1 MMLILTIISV
11 LLGATGQVLVKIGAR
26 HLQLDY
32 SGATWPS
39 VLAIFKNLPV
49 MSGMLLYA
57 LSFLLWI
64 KVLSQT
70 ELSYA
75 YPMVALGYVVVL
87 TVSYFFLHEQVNAY
101 RLAGV
106 AFIVFG
112 VILVARS

>member
-1 MMLILTIISV
+1 MLLLTIISV
-11 LLGATGQVLVKIGAR
+11 LLGATGQVLVKIGAS
-26 HLQLDY
+26 HLYLDY
-32 SGATWPS
+32 SAGAIGQS
-39 VLAIFKNLPV
+39 FVAILKNLPL
-49 MSGMLLYA
+49 MSGMFLYA

-87 TVSYFFLHEQVNAY
+87 AVSYFVLQEHVNAY

>member
-1 MMLILTIISV
+1 MLLLTLISV

-26 HLQLDY
+26 HLHLDY
-32 SGATWPS
+32 SVAIGQS
-39 VLAIFKNLPV
+39 VLAILKNLPV
-49 MSGMLLYA
+49 MCGMFLYA

-87 TVSYFFLHEQVNAY
+87 AVSYFVLQEHINAY